1 MNDLSNERKKEMPER
16 RSRAKPLSRPPSRQ
30 QEAITQVRQKA
41 LADHMRKAKKAD
53 ADHLNKDL
61 KNMIQTDFSKIP
73 PVTSEDK
80 NAKDLIAAR
89 ERPSRLHV
97 EDILTQPMKVTF
109 YIFTLQI

>member
-1 MNDLSNERKKEMPER
+1 MNDLSNERKKEVPER

-41 LADHMRKAKKAD
+41 LADQMRKAKKAD

-73 PVTSEDK
+73 SVTSEDK

-97 EDILTQPMKVTF
+97 EDILTQPIEVTPKS
-109 YIFTLQI
+109 